1 MDIKYMWQKMRVL
14 RKGDS
19 QINWNVWKDV
29 DRKEVIR
36 KEIEKLGR
44 PWVEEK
50 QEEREEEK
58 KVKKEDW
65 VKNLN
70 NDCDRFFERR
80 LRGA

>member
-19 QINWNVWKDV
+19 QINWNVWKNV

-44 PWVEEK
+44 PWQKKNMRNEK
-50 QEEREEEK
+50 KK

>member
-19 QINWNVWKDV
+19 QINWNIWKDV

-44 PWVEEK
+44 TWVEEE

-58 KVKKEDW
+58 K
-65 VKNLN
+65 
-70 NDCDRFFERR
+70 
-80 LRGA
+80 

>member
-1 MDIKYMWQKMRVL
+1 MDIKYMLQKMRVL

-44 PWVEEK
+44 PWVKEE
-50 QEEREEEK
+50 QEEREEKE
-58 KVKKEDW
+58 KVKKED
-65 VKNLN
+65 
-70 NDCDRFFERR
+70 
-80 LRGA
+80 

>member
-44 PWVEEK
+44 PWVEKEH
-50 QEEREEEK
+50 EEREEEK
-58 KVKKEDW
+58 K
-65 VKNLN
+65 
-70 NDCDRFFERR
+70 
-80 LRGA
+80 